1 MTDRETVLVV
11 DDNPVNLQLLHQYLA
26 SAGYRILVAEDG
38 ESAVEQAVEARPD
51 IVLMDVLL
59 PGMTGF
65 DACRRL
71 HEREETESTPVIFLT
86 ALSRTSD
93 KIEGFRAGG
102 VDYLTKPLQFEE
114 VLARIEVHLEIV
126 RLRRELERTNL
137 ELEERDRRRER
148 LLSIIAHDLKSPMA
162 TFVNA
167 TRDLARRPGD
177 EQEFSEMLSA
187 LSERA
192 ERMNRFLETLLEWGR
207 LQVESGAM
215 AVTLL
220 NLREV
225 IAAVMR
231 HVRDSAEA
239 KRIAIDDDVPEGIVV
254 EQNETALQTVLV
266 NLVSNA
272 IKFTPEGGRI
282 GLSADLDGDGVR
294 IHVRDTGVGMLPQDL
309 EQLLT
314 SEHRLRRRG
323 TAGEQGTG
331 LGLLLSR
338 DLVAGMHGDLTGT
351 SAPGEGTTFT
361 LELPGASIADKW
373 CKP

>member
-1 MTDRETVLVV
+1 MGDRETLLVV

-59 PGMTGF
+59 PGMSGF
-65 DACRRL
+65 DACRKL

-93 KIEGFRAGG
+93 KIEGLRAGG

-114 VLARIEVHLEIV
+114 VLARVEVHLEIV
-126 RLRRELERTNL
+126 RLRRELETTNL

-148 LLSIIAHDLKSPMA
+148 LLSIIAHDLKSPMV

-167 TRDLARRPGD
+167 TRDLACRPCD
-177 EQEFSEMLSA
+177 EEEFSEMLSA

-215 AVTLL
+215 SMDPF
-220 NLREV
+220 NLRDV
-225 IAAVMR
+225 IDPVLHHA
-231 HVRDSAEA
+231 RDAAEA
-239 KRIAIDDDVPEGIVV
+239 KRITIDDDVPADIVIDGN
-254 EQNETALQTVLV
+254 QTAAQTVVL

-272 IKFTPEGGRI
+272 VKFTPEGGRVAV
-282 GLSADLDGDGVR
+282 SADLDGERVR
-294 IHVRDTGVGMLPQDL
+294 VRVQDTGVGMSEDEV

-338 DLVAGMHGDLTGT
+338 DLVAGMSGSLSGT

-361 LELPGASIADKW
+361 LELPGASIADK
-373 CKP
+373 

>member
-1 MTDRETVLVV
+1 MADRQTLLVV
-11 DDNPVNLQLLHQYLA
+11 DDNPVNLQLLHRYLA
-26 SAGYRILVAEDG
+26 SAGYRILVAEDA
-38 ESAVEQAVEARPD
+38 ESAIEQAVEARPD

-59 PGMTGF
+59 PGMSGF
-65 DACRRL
+65 EACRKL
-71 HEREETESTPVIFLT
+71 HEREETAATPVIFLT

-114 VLARIEVHLEIV
+114 VLARVEVHLEIV
-126 RLRRELERTNL
+126 RLRRDLEATNL

-167 TRDLARRPGD
+167 TRDLARRPRD
-177 EQEFSEMLSA
+177 EEEFSEMISA

-192 ERMNRFLETLLEWGR
+192 DRMNQFLETLLEWGR

-215 AVTLL
+215 SAHPF

-225 IAAVMR
+225 VDSVLR
-231 HVRDSAEA
+231 HVRDLAEA
-239 KRIAIDDDVPEGIVV
+239 KEIAIDDEVPANVV
-254 EQNETALQTVLV
+254 VDQTQTALQTVLL

-272 IKFTPEGGRI
+272 IKFTPAGGRV
-282 GLSADLDGDGVR
+282 GLSAKLVDDRLRV
-294 IHVRDTGVGMLPQDL
+294 HVRDTGVGMSPQEL

-314 SEHRLRRRG
+314 SERRLRRRG

-338 DLVAGMHGDLTGT
+338 DLVASMHGALSGSST
-351 SAPGEGTTFT
+351 PGEGTVFT
-361 LELPGASIADKW
+361 LELPGASIADK
-373 CKP
+373 